1 MLSPLQGRRKAAALN
16 QLMRGNAVTIL
27 YPDRPVK
34 SGCSVLLATVLVAAL
49 EAWAGAAHQRLSP
62 VDFLPDMNQPVE
74 PLHIIGNIYYVGTNG
89 VSSFL
94 IVTPEGHILLDSGF
108 NQSVPLIRTSI
119 GSLGFRFED
128 IRILLSSHA
137 HFDHVAGHGLIQEQ
151 TGARVM
157 ASERD
162 AEVIA
167 RGDESLWEGWRPS
180 RVDRVIRDGDRVRLG
195 GAELTAH
202 LTPGHTKGCT
212 TWTMEAV
219 DGGKKY
225 RVVFV
230 GGYTINPGVRLLGNS
245 DYPNIVDDFARTF
258 RVLNSLKPDIFLA
271 QHPDIFWLEEKRRK
285 LNDGAAGNPFI
296 DPGGYRERVREG
308 EAAYRNQLRREQRA
322 Q

>member
-1 MLSPLQGRRKAAALN
+1 MG
-16 QLMRGNAVTIL
+16 
-27 YPDRPVK
+27 
-34 SGCSVLLATVLVAAL
+34 
-49 EAWAGAAHQRLSP
+49 GAAQQRLNP

-74 PLHIIGNIYYVGTNG
+74 PLHIIGNVYYVGTNG

-108 NQSVPLIRTSI
+108 NQSVPLIRKSI

-128 IRILLSSHA
+128 IRILLSTHA

-195 GAELTAH
+195 GSRADRSPHAGSYQRLH
-202 LTPGHTKGCT
+202 DLD
-212 TWTMEAV
+212 
-219 DGGKKY
+219 DG
-225 RVVFV
+225 
-230 GGYTINPGVRLLGNS
+230 
-245 DYPNIVDDFARTF
+245 
-258 RVLNSLKPDIFLA
+258 
-271 QHPDIFWLEEKRRK
+271 RR
-285 LNDGAAGNPFI
+285 
-296 DPGGYRERVREG
+296 
-308 EAAYRNQLRREQRA
+308 
-322 Q
+322 

>member
-1 MLSPLQGRRKAAALN
+1 LVGDAIAAPREAQGRRAQPAH
-16 QLMRGNAVTIL
+16 
-27 YPDRPVK
+27 
-34 SGCSVLLATVLVAAL
+34 
-49 EAWAGAAHQRLSP
+49 AWPRCHNSW
-62 VDFLPDMNQPVE
+62 
-74 PLHIIGNIYYVGTNG
+74 
-89 VSSFL
+89 
-94 IVTPEGHILLDSGF
+94 
-108 NQSVPLIRTSI
+108 SI

-128 IRILLSSHA
+128 IRILLSTHA

-195 GAELTAH
+195 EAELTAH

-212 TWTMEAV
+212 TWTMDAV
-219 DGGKKY
+219 DSGKKY

-230 GGYTINPGVRLLGNS
+230 GGYTINPGVRLVGNT

-258 RVLNSLKPDIFLA
+258 RVLNSLQPDIFLA

-285 LNDGAAGNPFI
+285 LKDGGPGNPFI
-296 DPGGYRERVREG
+296 DPGGYRERIREG
-308 EAAYRNQLRREQRA
+308 EEAYRDQLRRERRA